1 VFRVC
6 GGARG
11 PCWGRPRWR
20 ALAGSGVAHAQQ
32 AADPNQP
39 VDIVVTATKRSE
51 RLQDVPL
58 SIQALGNTELDQ
70 RQVQS
75 FDDYAKLLP
84 SVSFQSFGPSQS
96 QIYFRGVTSGG
107 DGLHGGSA
115 PASGLYLDEVPL
127 TTIANNVDFHVYDIE
142 RVERCRGRKARFTAP
157 VRFQARFA

>member
-1 VFRVC
+1 MRRSDGRVS
-6 GGARG
+6 GL
-11 PCWGRPRWR
+11 WWR
-20 ALAGSGVAHAQQ
+20 AGALLGSTALAGTGLAGSGVAHAQQ

-51 RLQDVPL
+51 RLQDVPI

-115 PASGLYLDEVPL
+115 PASGVQGGDKTSHWNASEVL
-127 TTIANNVDFHVYDIE
+127 SVAE
-142 RVERCRGRKARFTAP
+142 
-157 VRFQARFA
+157 